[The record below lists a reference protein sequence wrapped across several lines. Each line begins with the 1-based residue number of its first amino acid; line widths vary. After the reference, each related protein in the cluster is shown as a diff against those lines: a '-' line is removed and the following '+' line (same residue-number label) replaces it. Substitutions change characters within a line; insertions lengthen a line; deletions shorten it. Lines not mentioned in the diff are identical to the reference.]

1 VAKPFEDTALYE
13 SWRDAKLSNFS
24 TRLDNYLVEIKD
36 PLKLSSTEFEKIRKT
51 CGESSFCLIKIKEQS
66 DYALVINK
74 INSQLGLIDYDKHL
88 YVKTNGLASITVSKK
103 TDQSEFIPYTDRE
116 LGWHTDGYYNEEEN
130 RVRSF
135 TLFCVNPSLSGGE
148 TSWVDHEL
156 IYIKLYEESRDII
169 EALCHPKAM
178 TIPANIVN
186 DKTLRP
192 ESTGPIFFNDH
203 TSNALYM
210 RYTQRK
216 KNIQFHDSL
225 EISQAVEAL
234 DKLLEDID
242 DIKFSHRFNRNEGL
256 LTNNVLHKRTS
267 FIDNPDQPRL
277 LLRGRYF
284 NRIN

>member
-1 VAKPFEDTALYE
+1 
-13 SWRDAKLSNFS
+13 
-24 TRLDNYLVEIKD
+24 
-36 PLKLSSTEFEKIRKT
+36 
-51 CGESSFCLIKIKEQS
+51 
-66 DYALVINK
+66 
-74 INSQLGLIDYDKHL
+74 
-88 YVKTNGLASITVSKK
+88 
-103 TDQSEFIPYTDRE
+103 
-116 LGWHTDGYYNEEEN
+116 
-130 RVRSF
+130 
-135 TLFCVNPSLSGGE
+135 
-148 TSWVDHEL
+148 
-156 IYIKLYEESRDII
+156 
-169 EALCHPKAM
+169 M